1 MGVDPAAMM
10 TRPSLLIRL
19 RDGGDADAW
28 RTFVTIYA
36 PLVHRFGRRH
46 GLQEADAA
54 DLTQDVLGEVCR
66 VMRRFEYRPERG
78 RFRDWLLVI
87 TRRRFVRF
95 QKRRARNPEKLAGE
109 GGLAGIE
116 DDRLEAEWNDAF
128 HARVLRVALER
139 IQPSFHPHTWRA
151 FERVWLENRSAAETA
166 DEMSLGIDAV
176 YTAKSRVLKRL
187 SAEVEE
193 IAEGFSWLDALDP
206 PHACG

>member
-36 PLVHRFGRRH
+36 PLVQRFGRRH

-87 TRRRFVRF
+87 TRRQFVRF
-95 QKRRARNPEKLAGE
+95 QKRRARSPEKLAGE
-109 GGLAGIE
+109 SGLAGVE

-128 HARVLRVALER
+128 HSRVLRVASSVFSRRLTR
-139 IQPSFHPHTWRA
+139 IPGELLNAFGWRTVRRLRRPMTCHWASTLSIPPSR
-151 FERVWLENRSAAETA
+151 
-166 DEMSLGIDAV
+166 
-176 YTAKSRVLKRL
+176 
-187 SAEVEE
+187 
-193 IAEGFSWLDALDP
+193 GF
-206 PHACG
+206 